1 MKKSGIA
8 GKLSCAVLSGALVIG
23 QVLGSVPF
31 ALTARAE
38 EAGETE
44 KVWKATKLVTNGD
57 FETGDTSGWTVGDST
72 SADLNVKV
80 DGYASNNTTNILNYY
95 SGSGNYVDITQT
107 ISAVPEGTYKLS
119 TGFVK
124 KSKKQYYVKKGIVR
138 TDYTGFVKKGKNHYY
153 VKNGIFQS
161 RKCAI
166 IKSKKAGKR
175 YYVKNGKIARTVTGT
190 VKVAGKKYKVVKGVV
205 NLCAAAF

>member
-1 MKKSGIA
+1 M
-8 GKLSCAVLSGALVIG
+8 
-23 QVLGSVPF
+23 
-31 ALTARAE
+31 
-38 EAGETE
+38 
-44 KVWKATKLVTNGD
+44 
-57 FETGDTSGWTVGDST
+57 
-72 SADLNVKV
+72 
-80 DGYASNNTTNILNYY
+80 
-95 SGSGNYVDITQT
+95 
-107 ISAVPEGTYKLS
+107 
-119 TGFVK
+119 
-124 KSKKQYYVKKGIVR
+124 KKGIVR

-205 NLCAAAF
+205 KATIKK